1 MSPPENFEKSKPNS
15 PEKSFT
21 SKKIVK
27 EVKFSVKTSFVKVFS
42 FLLSMKLAMQSAVRY
57 VICSLLTYMHIVLW

>member
-42 FLLSMKLAMQSAVRY
+42 FLLSMKLAMQSAV
-57 VICSLLTYMHIVLW
+57 H